1 MKCYKATYYLED
13 YEARESKEVEKIK
26 IFALNKKQARKL
38 ANANMV
44 ALEVANKVE
53 VKETKDKASI
63 DVMNACVMCSG
74 EDKVLKEEIEVIN
87 ERRRR
92 FGLNPIKEEDL

>member
-13 YEARESKEVEKIK
+13 YEARESKEVETIT
-26 IFALNKKQARKL
+26 IFSLNKKQARKL

-53 VKETKDKASI
+53 VKETKDKALLE
-63 DVMNACVMCSG
+63 VMNACVMCSG
-74 EDKVLKEEIEVIN
+74 EEQLLKDEIDNIN
-87 ERRRR
+87 SKRIR
-92 FGLNPIKEEDL
+92 FGLEPIKEEDI

>member
-1 MKCYKATYYLED
+1 MKAFKATYYLED
-13 YEARESKEVEKIK
+13 YEARVSKEVEAIT

-53 VKETKDKASI
+53 VKETKDK
-63 DVMNACVMCSG
+63 DLLGVMNACVMCSG
-74 EDKVLKEEIEVIN
+74 EDKVLKEEINTIN
-87 ERRRR
+87 ERRIR
-92 FGLNPIKEEDL
+92 FGLEPIKKEDL